1 MPTLPRL
8 LPEIKLQTTEEKTVV
23 RDRLHI
29 ACSALRSRRRR
40 TDREPGT
47 AGADAESQFDL
58 HVGWKPRVNPW
69 LIAMTVALAAFMEV
83 LDTSIANV
91 ALPHIGGSLG
101 ASTDE
106 ATWVLTS
113 YLVSNAIVL
122 PLGGW
127 ACSRDGPPQLLR
139 PVHHRL
145 HRREL
150 SLRHRSL
157 PAHPAALPRAAG
169 RGRRRHAAHGA
180 GHHGRLI
187 RAAKRGQA
195 FALYGLVAVLA
206 PSIGPTLG
214 GWITDNFSWRW
225 IFFINIPVGIL
236 AFILVTRLVE
246 DPPWIK
252 ADRSRLRN
260 MDYVGLAFLTLAM
273 GGMQIMLD
281 KGEENDWFSS
291 PFICFF
297 AVLFVVGIIG
307 LFAWEWQQERSAD
320 QPAPLPLQNFAICCF
335 LMMLVGGVLNA
346 NTVLQPQFTQQLLG
360 YTATTAGLALTDGGI
375 TLVFMMPLAGIAT
388 GKISARYLAAFGF
401 MMLVITF
408 RYAAD
413 VTNLQMSFAEASW
426 LRVVQMFPLPFC
438 FISIT
443 TAAYV
448 GMPKEQSNQVAGLIN
463 FVRNIG
469 GCILIAI
476 TNAQV
481 TSRSCGMSSTC
492 SRPCCRA
499 PSPSISTKALTGL
512 LNGSFGRRER
522 QRMALGPDLSPADP
536 QAQTQGYQDVY
547 MELSWASI
555 VLICLAFM
563 LSKNRPG
570 EGAAAVECTKA
581 WMSACPH
588 ALAVLHS

>member
-1 MPTLPRL
+1 M
-8 LPEIKLQTTEEKTVV
+8 
-23 RDRLHI
+23 
-29 ACSALRSRRRR
+29 ANASA
-40 TDREPGT
+40 D
-47 AGADAESQFDL
+47 QKN
-58 HVGWKPRVNPW
+58 WKPKFNPW
-69 LIAMTVALAAFMEV
+69 LIAATVALAAFMEV

-91 ALPHIGGSLG
+91 ALPHIAGSLG
-101 ASTDE
+101 VSTDQG
-106 ATWVLTS
+106 TGVLTS
-113 YLVSNAIVL
+113 YRVSNAIVL

-127 ACSRDGPPQLLR
+127 MSNVLG
-139 PVHHRL
+139 
-145 HRREL
+145 RRNFFTL
-150 SLRHRSL
+150 CIVIFTVSSFLCGAAPSL
-157 PAHPAALPRAAG
+157 PIL
-169 RGRRRHAAHGA
+169 
-180 GHHGRLI
+180 LI
-187 RAAKRGQA
+187 CRCLQGFGGGGMQPMAQAIMADSFEPQKRGQA

-236 AFILVTRLVE
+236 AFVLVTRFVD

-252 ADRSRLRN
+252 PDRSLLGKI
-260 MDYVGLAFLTLAM
+260 DYLGLSFLTIAM
-273 GGMQIMLD
+273 GGLQIMLD

-291 PFICFF
+291 PFICTF
-297 AVLFVVGIIG
+297 AVLFVVGLVG
-307 LFAWEWQQERSAD
+307 LFLWEWNKKD
-320 QPAPLPLQNFAICCF
+320 PLINLRLFRYRNFAICCF

-360 YTATTAGLALTDGGI
+360 YNATTAGLALTYGGL
-375 TLVFMMPLAGIAT
+375 TLVIMMPLAGIAT

-408 RYAAD
+408 RYAAN

-469 GCILIAI
+469 GSILIAL

-481 TSRSCGMSSTC
+481 TSRAMWHEQHLQQAMQYGNL
-492 SRPCCRA
+492 A
-499 PSPSISTKALTGL
+499 FDQHQQALTGAY
-512 LNGSFGRRER
+512 NHAFGLATGAPLA
-522 QRMALGPDLSPADP
+522 MAQICNQLIA
-536 QAQTQGYQDVY
+536 QATMQGYQDVY
-547 MELSWASI
+547 MELSYASI
-555 VLICLAFM
+555 VLVGLAFL
-563 LSKNRPG
+563 LSKNKPG
-570 EGAAAVECTKA
+570 GAGGGGGG
-581 WMSACPH
+581 MH
-588 ALAVLHS
+588 

>member
-1 MPTLPRL
+1 MSAIDTTLPAPPSGPSRAGARN
-8 LPEIKLQTTEEKTVV
+8 LPGAPARPATVV
-23 RDRLHI
+23 N
-29 ACSALRSRRRR
+29 
-40 TDREPGT
+40 P
-47 AGADAESQFDL
+47 DL
-58 HVGWKPRVNPW
+58 SIHAQWKPRVNPW
-69 LIAMTVALAAFMEV
+69 IIAMTVALAAFMEV

-127 ACSRDGPPQLLR
+127 ASSLMG
-139 PVHHRL
+139 
-145 HRREL
+145 RRNFFVL
-150 SLRHRSL
+150 CISGFTVASFLCGAAPSL
-157 PAHPAALPRAAG
+157 PILLFCRVLQGMFGGGMQPMAQAIMADSFEPH
-169 RGRRRHAAHGA
+169 
-180 GHHGRLI
+180 
-187 RAAKRGQA
+187 KRGQA

-206 PSIGPTLG
+206 PSIGPTAG

-252 ADRSRLRN
+252 ADPSRLRN
-260 MDYVGLAFLTLAM
+260 MDYLGLAFLALAM
-273 GGMQIMLD
+273 GGLQIMLD

-291 PFICFF
+291 DFICFF
-297 AVLFVVGIIG
+297 AVLFVVGIIS
-307 LFAWEWQQERSAD
+307 LVVWEWRHKD
-320 QPAPLPLQNFAICCF
+320 PLINLRLFRFRNFAICCF

-360 YTATTAGLALTDGGI
+360 WTATTAGLALTAGGV
-375 TLVFMMPLAGIAT
+375 TLVFMMPLAGFAT

-401 MMLVITF
+401 AGLVITF
-408 RYAAD
+408 RYAAA

-426 LRVVQMFPLPFC
+426 LRVVQMMPLPFC

-443 TAAYV
+443 NAAYV
-448 GMPKEQSNQVAGLIN
+448 GMPREQSNQVAGLIN

-469 GCILIAI
+469 GSILIAV

-481 TSRSCGMSSTC
+481 TSRSHWHQQHLQQSMTPGTL
-492 SRPCCRA
+492 A
-499 PSPSISTKALTGL
+499 FDQHVKALTGQL
-512 LNGSFGRRER
+512 GNSFGAANAS
-522 QRMALGPDLSPADP
+522 QMALTRIYEQLNQQGLM
-536 QAQTQGYQDVY
+536 QGYQDVY
-547 MELSWASI
+547 MELSWVAI
-555 VLICLAFM
+555 VLIVLAFL

-570 EGAAAVECTKA
+570 AGPGPGAV
-581 WMSACPH
+581 H
-588 ALAVLHS
+588 